1 MKNKKFIVFFLLA
14 QSIFLLN
21 CKKDEVRNNT
31 APQSMYD
38 LLTKDT
44 LKFESYIFKWNTPS
58 VDTMYARDSN
68 RLNTMNLDTAWFMF
82 DKKGT
87 YQAYLSLDYNYS
99 ASWEFLDNGSK
110 LRLWN
115 DDRKFDQ
122 EFTLVKLTQDTVELL
137 NPKLDNLF
145 YRFSF
150 K

>member
-1 MKNKKFIVFFLLA
+1 MKNKTFIVLFLLA
-14 QSIFLLN
+14 QSILLLN

-38 LLTKDT
+38 LLTKDS
-44 LKFESYIFKWNTPS
+44 LKFESYIIKGNTPK
-58 VDTMYARDSN
+58 VDTLYARDSN
-68 RLNTMNLDTAWFMF
+68 RNRLNLDTAWFKF

-115 DDRKFDQ
+115 DERKFDQ
-122 EFTLVKLTQDTVELL
+122 EFNLIKLTQDTVELTD
-137 NPKLDNLF
+137 PKLDNLF

-150 K
+150 Q

>member
-1 MKNKKFIVFFLLA
+1 MKNKTFIVLFLLA
-14 QSIFLLN
+14 QSILLLN

-38 LLTKDT
+38 LLTKDS
-44 LKFESYIFKWNTPS
+44 LKFESYIIKWNTPKL
-58 VDTMYARDSN
+58 DTLYARDSGRN
-68 RLNTMNLDTAWFMF
+68 RLNLDTAWFKF

-115 DDRKFDQ
+115 DERKFDQ
-122 EFTLVKLTQDTVELL
+122 EFNLIKLTQDTVELTD
-137 NPKLDNLF
+137 PKLDNLF
-145 YRFSF
+145 YRLSF
-150 K
+150 Q

>member
-1 MKNKKFIVFFLLA
+1 MKNKTFIVLFLLA
-14 QSIFLLN
+14 QSILLLN

-38 LLTKDT
+38 LLTKDS
-44 LKFESYIFKWNTPS
+44 LKFESYIIKWNTPK
-58 VDTMYARDSN
+58 VDTLYARDSSRN
-68 RLNTMNLDTAWFMF
+68 RLNLDTAWFKF

-115 DDRKFDQ
+115 DERKFDQ
-122 EFTLVKLTQDTVELL
+122 EFNLIKLTQDTVELTD
-137 NPKLDNLF
+137 PKLDNLF
-145 YRFSF
+145 YRLSF
-150 K
+150 Q